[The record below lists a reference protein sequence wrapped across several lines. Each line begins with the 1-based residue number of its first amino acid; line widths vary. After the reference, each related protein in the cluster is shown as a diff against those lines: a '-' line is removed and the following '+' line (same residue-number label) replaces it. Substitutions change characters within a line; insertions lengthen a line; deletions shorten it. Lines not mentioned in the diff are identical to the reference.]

1 MTIQEMHVMFRQYS
15 QQMGMQNVRAILPE
29 QIDLLIN
36 NSINDTI
43 NQIVTQNIGV
53 TNDRVIT
60 DNSKLNQV
68 NALKSLYKVWK
79 GKIVLPKSKTSYI
92 ASYNIPISSFG
103 EVTNIQTATNAEYAK
118 EIDGKPDTKCNWV
131 DVGEESLKDGD
142 TIYSKND
149 IVAYA
154 TKTFKNHDNTGYIK
168 IIVNP
173 IQYIYIVDLSIDY
186 KKNNFN
192 TNIFPIRIV
201 DDMYLADVVNDF
213 ILRPTFRSPVATIHD
228 NNIEL
233 YIDKPDD
240 RLKESY
246 TFGSDLIPNDIR
258 LSYIAKPASVK
269 FLDDV
274 GGDSVNCDL
283 PEYLHVDIVKHA
295 VELYRTAVTGSIA
308 VTQQAQEAQQ
318 RENLKNNYRQGD
330 NDNSNR

>member
-1 MTIQEMHVMFRQYS
+1 MDIQEMHVMFRQYA

-36 NSINDTI
+36 NSISDI
-43 NQIVTQNIGV
+43 ANQIVTQNIGI

-68 NALKSLYKVWK
+68 NALKSIYKVWN
-79 GKIVLPKSKTSYI
+79 GTVTFGDSKTSYI
-92 ASYNIPISSFG
+92 ISYELPLLG
-103 EVTNIQTATNAEYAK
+103 
-118 EIDGKPDTKCNWV
+118 
-131 DVGEESLKDGD
+131 
-142 TIYSKND
+142 
-149 IVAYA
+149 
-154 TKTFKNHDNTGYIK
+154 FKRTGTYVNDNTK
-168 IIVNP
+168 ETA

-186 KKNNFN
+186 IDTKNQFT
-192 TNIFPIRIV
+192 TNIFPIRII

-213 ILRPTFRSPVATIHD
+213 ILHPTLRSPVATIHD

-233 YIDKPDD
+233 YIDKADVVGD
-240 RLKESY
+240 KSNHTFKGLK
-246 TFGSDLIPNDIR
+246 PNKLR
-258 LSYIAKPASVK
+258 LSYIAKPAVVK
-269 FLDDV
+269 FLDDI
-274 GGDSVNCDL
+274 GGTSVDCDL

-318 RENLKNNYRQGD
+318 RENLRNNYRQSD

>member
-43 NQIVTQNIGV
+43 NQIVTQNIGI

-68 NALKSLYKVWK
+68 NALKSLYKVWN
-79 GKIVLPKSKTSYI
+79 GKPTYGDSKTSYI
-92 ASYNIPISSFG
+92 ISYELPLKGFQPNN
-103 EVTNIQTATNAEYAK
+103 VYNK
-118 EIDGKPDTKCNWV
+118 EGNETQ
-131 DVGEESLKDGD
+131 
-142 TIYSKND
+142 
-149 IVAYA
+149 A
-154 TKTFKNHDNTGYIK
+154 
-168 IIVNP
+168 

-186 KKNNFN
+186 VDSKNQFT
-192 TNIFPIRIV
+192 TNIFPVRII
-201 DDMYLADVVNDF
+201 DNMYLADVVNDF
-213 ILRPTFRSPVATIHD
+213 ILHPTLRSPVATIHD

-233 YIDKPDD
+233 YIDKADNGGG
-240 RLKESY
+240 KTNH
-246 TFGSDLIPNDIR
+246 TFKGLTPNQLR

-274 GGDSVNCDL
+274 GGTSVDCDL

-295 VELYRTAVTGSIA
+295 VELYRAAVTGSIA

-318 RENLKNNYRQGD
+318 RENLRNNYRQGD

>member
-1 MTIQEMHVMFRQYS
+1 MDIQEMHVMFRQYA

-43 NQIVTQNIGV
+43 NQIVTQNIGI

-68 NALKSLYKVWK
+68 NALKSLYKVWN
-79 GKIVLPKSKTSYI
+79 GTVTFGDSKTSYI
-92 ASYNIPISSFG
+92 ISYELPLLGFKSAGTYLNDNVK
-103 EVTNIQTATNAEYAK
+103 ETA
-118 EIDGKPDTKCNWV
+118 
-131 DVGEESLKDGD
+131 
-142 TIYSKND
+142 
-149 IVAYA
+149 
-154 TKTFKNHDNTGYIK
+154 
-168 IIVNP
+168 
-173 IQYIYIVDLSIDY
+173 IQYIYIVDLSLDYIDT
-186 KKNNFN
+186 KNQFT
-192 TNIFPIRIV
+192 TNIFPIRII

-213 ILRPTFRSPVATIHD
+213 ILHPTLRSPVATIHD

-233 YIDKPDD
+233 YIDKADAGGSKSN
-240 RLKESY
+240 RTFKGLK
-246 TFGSDLIPNDIR
+246 PNKLR
-258 LSYIAKPASVK
+258 LSYIAKPAVVK

-274 GGDSVNCDL
+274 GGTSVDCDL

-318 RENLKNNYRQGD
+318 RENLRNNYRQSD

>member
-1 MTIQEMHVMFRQYS
+1 MDIQEMHVMFRQYA

-43 NQIVTQNIGV
+43 NQIVTQNIGI

-68 NALKSLYKVWK
+68 NALKSLYKVWN
-79 GKIVLPKSKTSYI
+79 GTIAFGNSKTSYI
-92 ASYNIPISSFG
+92 ISYELPLLGFKSAGTYVNDNVK
-103 EVTNIQTATNAEYAK
+103 ETA
-118 EIDGKPDTKCNWV
+118 
-131 DVGEESLKDGD
+131 
-142 TIYSKND
+142 
-149 IVAYA
+149 
-154 TKTFKNHDNTGYIK
+154 
-168 IIVNP
+168 
-173 IQYIYIVDLSIDY
+173 IQYIYIVDLSLDYIDT
-186 KKNNFN
+186 KNKFT
-192 TNIFPIRIV
+192 TNIFPIRII

-213 ILRPTFRSPVATIHD
+213 ILHPTLRSPVATIHD

-233 YIDKPDD
+233 YIDKADVGGSESNHTFKG
-240 RLKESY
+240 LK
-246 TFGSDLIPNDIR
+246 PNKLR
-258 LSYIAKPASVK
+258 LSYIAKPAVVK

-274 GGDSVNCDL
+274 GGTSVDCDL
-283 PEYLHVDIVKHA
+283 PEYLHVNIVKHA

-318 RENLKNNYRQGD
+318 RENLRNNYRQSD

>member
-1 MTIQEMHVMFRQYS
+1 MDIQEMHVMFRQYA

-43 NQIVTQNIGV
+43 NQIVTQNVGI

-68 NALKSLYKVWK
+68 NALKSLYKVWNN
-79 GKIVLPKSKTSYI
+79 IVTFGDSKTSYI
-92 ASYNIPISSFG
+92 ISYEFPLLGFKSAGTYSNDNVK
-103 EVTNIQTATNAEYAK
+103 ETA
-118 EIDGKPDTKCNWV
+118 
-131 DVGEESLKDGD
+131 
-142 TIYSKND
+142 
-149 IVAYA
+149 
-154 TKTFKNHDNTGYIK
+154 
-168 IIVNP
+168 
-173 IQYIYIVDLSIDY
+173 IQYIYIVDLSLDYIDT
-186 KKNNFN
+186 KNQFT
-192 TNIFPIRIV
+192 TNIFPIRII

-213 ILRPTFRSPVATIHD
+213 VLHPTLRSPVATIHD
-228 NNIEL
+228 NTIEL
-233 YIDKPDD
+233 YIDKADAGGSESNHTFKG
-240 RLKESY
+240 LK
-246 TFGSDLIPNDIR
+246 PNKLR
-258 LSYIAKPASVK
+258 LSYIAKPAVVK

-274 GGDSVNCDL
+274 GGTSVDCDL

-318 RENLKNNYRQGD
+318 RENLRNNYRQGD